1 MAWLIQAAGLALV
14 GLALADIFLTVLY
27 ARGGVGLLTPRL
39 NRGTWR
45 LFRWVASLV
54 PAGRDRVLSF
64 AGPTLV
70 ALTVAVWVALL
81 AVGFALVV
89 WPRLGTG
96 IQASSGSTP
105 TGFVAAF
112 YYSGYN
118 LTTLG
123 LGDLAPQTA
132 FFRLLTV
139 LEAAVGFSV
148 LTLSLT
154 YLASVYGA
162 LARRNAFALLL
173 HHQAGGTADAAELL
187 ARLGPGGDFTGARQE
202 ISRLAAELLA
212 LLEAHHAYPVLHYF
226 RRDEPAYAMARIALV
241 ALDAASLARTV
252 LDKERHRAFAASAA
266 VEALWGGG
274 LRFLGETARDFLPPG
289 AAAASGHSAPETD
302 ERRWCLRHAAAVRQM
317 AAAGIGVAADL
328 EPYVALR
335 RRWDAQVHAFAA
347 DMGYRWPEIAPHE
360 DKGAAPD
367 ETR

>member
-14 GLALADIFLTVLY
+14 ALALADIFLTVLY
-27 ARGGVGLLTPRL
+27 ARSGVGLLTLRL

-45 LFRWVASLV
+45 LFRWVAGLV
-54 PAGRDRVLSF
+54 LARRNRVLSF

-70 ALTVAVWVALL
+70 ALTVVVWVALL
-81 AVGFALVV
+81 TVGFALVV

-96 IQASSGSTP
+96 IQASSGPTP
-105 TGFVAAF
+105 TDFVTAL

-173 HHQAGGTADAAELL
+173 HHQSGGTADAAELL
-187 ARLGPGGDFTGARQE
+187 ERLGPGGDFTGARQE
-202 ISRLAAELLA
+202 ISRFAAELLA

-226 RRDEPAYAMARIALV
+226 RRNEPAYAMARIALT

-252 LDKERHRAFAASAA
+252 LDKKRHHAFAASAA

-274 LRFLGETARDFLPPG
+274 LRLLRETARDFLPSG
-289 AAAASGHSAPETD
+289 AAAAGGHSALETD
-302 ERRWCLRHAAAVRQM
+302 ERRWRLRYEAAIRRM
-317 AAAGIGVAADL
+317 AATGIGVAANA
-328 EPYVALR
+328 ESYVALR
-335 RRWDAQVHAFAA
+335 RWWDAQVRAFAT
-347 DMGYRWPEIAPHE
+347 DMAYSWSEIAPHE
-360 DKGAAPD
+360 DEGAAPD